1 MALEQI
7 GHGGSKKLE
16 DALRDK
22 ICRVCVDRSPVEVCE
37 REAEQDC
44 ALFNSLPKIVQAI
57 SGVRSDRIDDYVAA
71 IRGAVCEECVH
82 QTSDGVCTVRNE
94 VRCVLDRYLVLIV
107 QTIEEVQGVTLKPGS
122 RLRQIG
128 EAEAY

>member
-7 GHGGSKKLE
+7 GHGGSKQLE
-16 DALRDK
+16 EALRDK
-22 ICRVCVDRSPVEVCE
+22 ICRVCVDRSPVGICD

-44 ALFNSLPKIVQAI
+44 ALFSSLPEIVQAI
-57 SGVRSDRIDDYVAA
+57 SGVRSDRIDDYVDA
-71 IRGAVCEECVH
+71 IRRTVCEECVH
-82 QTSDGVCTVRNE
+82 QTSDGVCKVRDE

-122 RLRQIG
+122 RLREIA
-128 EAEAY
+128 EVEAY